1 MKKNEKNETKAH
13 YLSIETKISII
24 RHKQHFEIILNLG
37 LGMVA
42 KMVNIKIFNII
53 FWSKFGLK
61 RVIKLILIKFT
72 HLYLFIYNFKIKIQ
86 WWKYVT
92 KHQNNNY
99 GYGCEAFSKNPNVFL
114 SYSIKTQC
122 FTMIPSPPHFQK
134 YS

>member
-1 MKKNEKNETKAH
+1 LFTSTSRTKTYDQNLKKNEKNETKAH

-86 WWKYVT
+86 
-92 KHQNNNY
+92 
-99 GYGCEAFSKNPNVFL
+99 
-114 SYSIKTQC
+114 
-122 FTMIPSPPHFQK
+122 
-134 YS
+134 